1 MDPSAQNFLVNLFN
15 SNKVDD
21 SMDQNKPFNPNG
33 QPLMPPQNPNFQNQ
47 LPFPFNFNQAFTA
60 SPQNSNINFTAPQNS
75 NINKE
80 MSQSILSILQKKEP
94 VKAETTNA
102 TSIASTE
109 NLMSPSMANQS
120 ATLSSNT
127 EELKKLLQINTTV
140 DKSNNISI
148 TSAPAI
154 QEEKK
159 STMEQAKSNDKPKV
173 QSNPNTPL
181 FDYVNPFTAMNSN
194 KVNTNKTERSDSEYE
209 IVEIQDINNNDEAI
223 VSSQIKKESDNN
235 NNNSENKETY
245 SYTPLKNDIIFNLD
259 SSLENAK
266 PAKEIITVAKI
277 KRNIEK
283 IPGKE
288 IAVNNRYI
296 CYSSKNKNIRII
308 HQESGDLRLFKG
320 HEQKIIDTVVFV
332 SKSQNKSS
340 LKAVS
345 IDEDNTLILWT
356 EDNNKELKKLLVVK
370 GTDNGSN
377 RFQRVLFHPF
387 NENIF
392 AVSTNTNKILL
403 FDLRKY
409 KETIINEV
417 KSLEDENDVQ
427 CFSYDCKINDFRF
440 SSDGSVVV
448 AGYEN
453 GHVRFYDI
461 NSGSCI
467 HDFVPHGGES
477 ISSVMFVNAKNHS
490 LDLFLVTASKE
501 NNEIKL
507 WNINDMSLIQ
517 TIHLRHTS
525 KNPEFDFNTL
535 EYNGYHQILVMSNV
549 SRLSIM
555 FSHIKGLESV
565 NYPEP
570 DAYEKDIINT
580 NEDGVDISNIE
591 FDEIKE
597 FKIEDPV
604 INYIIDPNIDPLF
617 NNEDENISLYCISSE
632 EIYQYVINMNGNYNN
647 VPSKE
652 TSNIENKEKV
662 TDNNEKPEISNS
674 TNSTKEKTSLS
685 SEKKASDLLYILT
698 ASQKDTVNKT
708 TSNELLK
715 LIREGSSSSVKSSPK
730 IPSQDNSGI
739 STPISSHSTINSE
752 SKTGSGATDI
762 FQTISDL
769 NNTNNLLKIFESN
782 TEMKK
787 VSSPKVVE
795 ARKNSSTISPIE
807 IKNNSNSD
815 ISKEESSSEPINM
828 THTQFHN
835 ELKKIEAN
843 LTLKMNEMLAKQNK
857 HYEKLLIYEKKKR
870 IEAEQKNREI
880 IIKTIRD
887 DVRHISSDAVEH
899 AVSRE
904 IKNNVIPMLNN
915 VVNQTINQQLNKQVE
930 NAINKN
936 IRRISEKVSQSI
948 SKPPLNENFKESINE
963 IIKPVIN
970 DTVKEVFN
978 NYILNDF
985 QKTINYLIL
994 QVNETVQNEVSKTIK
1009 NEYLNNMG
1017 NRNNEIDQIF
1027 KQISSISTQLQTIQQ
1042 QNAIQQQSMT
1052 MKTAPER
1059 ATSYSIK
1066 TPTVLP
1072 AAYVNTTITAS
1083 PMNMNF
1089 RKSGSDKNL
1098 VGMRNDSYDMN
1109 TVTNTNTTTINNG
1122 RKSAEFDH
1130 SDIDRLIKEEKFEE
1144 IFTNILKNNNEE
1156 ELKYVCSQLNPNKLL
1171 IDSGNSYLSQ
1181 IVIIALINQLS
1192 NNLSLNATWR
1202 IEWLRCSF
1210 LVLNANDEYIKAICP
1225 NILKEASEKMI
1236 NFTNEVKKVQPQSK
1250 FIDDM
1255 NTLVGAILFT
1265 LNNISNKQ

>member
-21 SMDQNKPFNPNG
+21 SDQNKTFNPNG
-33 QPLMPPQNPNFQNQ
+33 QPLMPPQNPGSQNQ
-47 LPFPFNFNQAFTA
+47 LPFPFNFNQGFTA
-60 SPQNSNINFTAPQNS
+60 SPQTSNLNFTAPQIS

-94 VKAETTNA
+94 EKTEATT
-102 TSIASTE
+102 SLPSTE
-109 NLMSPSMANQS
+109 NVVSPSMINQN

-140 DKSNNISI
+140 DNNKSNNISI
-148 TSAPAI
+148 TSAPTV
-154 QEEKK
+154 QEDKK
-159 STMEQAKSNDKPKV
+159 NMEPAKSNDKPKV

-181 FDYVNPFTAMNSN
+181 FDYVNPFTTISG
-194 KVNTNKTERSDSEYE
+194 NKTERSDSEYE
-209 IVEIQDINNNDEAI
+209 IVEIQDLNNDEAI
-223 VSSQIKKESDNN
+223 ISSQIKKESESNDNK
-235 NNNSENKETY
+235 SENKETY
-245 SYTPLKNDIIFNLD
+245 SYSPLKNDIVFNLD

-288 IAVNNRYI
+288 IAVNNKYI
-296 CYSSKNKNIRII
+296 CYSSKNKNIRVI

-320 HEQKIIDTVVFV
+320 HEQRIIDTVVFI

-340 LKAVS
+340 LKAAS

-370 GTDNGSN
+370 GIDNGSN

-387 NENIF
+387 NENIV
-392 AVSTNTNKILL
+392 AVSTNTNNILL

-427 CFSYDCKINDFRF
+427 CFSYDSEINDFRF

-448 AGYEN
+448 AGYED

-461 NSGSCI
+461 NSGSNI
-467 HDFVPHGGES
+467 HDFVPHNGEP
-477 ISSVMFVNAKNHS
+477 ISSVMFANAKNHS
-490 LDLFLVTASKE
+490 LDLFLVTASKQ
-501 NNEIKL
+501 NNEIRL
-507 WNINDMSLIQ
+507 WSINDMSLIQ

-525 KNPEFDFNTL
+525 NKPEFDFNTL
-535 EYNGYHQILVMSNV
+535 EYNGQHQILVMSNV

-555 FSHIKGLESV
+555 FSHVKGLESV

-570 DAYEKDIINT
+570 DAYEKNIINN
-580 NEDGVDISNIE
+580 NEDGVDISNVE
-591 FDEIKE
+591 FEEIKE

-604 INYIIDPNIDPLF
+604 MNYIIDPNIDPLF

-632 EIYQYVINMNGNYNN
+632 EIYQYVINMNDNHNN
-647 VPSKE
+647 NDSLME
-652 TSNIENKEKV
+652 TSTVEEKKKIME
-662 TDNNEKPEISNS
+662 NNEKPTEESIS
-674 TNSTKEKTSLS
+674 TNSTKEKTSLPPES
-685 SEKKASDLLYILT
+685 SASDLLYILT
-698 ASQKDTVNKT
+698 ASQKDSSKKNN
-708 TSNELLK
+708 SNELLK
-715 LIREGSSSSVKSSPK
+715 LIKEGSSSSVKSSPK
-730 IPSQDNSGI
+730 PTQDTSGI
-739 STPISSHSTINSE
+739 STPLSSHSTINSE
-752 SKTGSGATDI
+752 SNNGGAADI

-787 VSSPKVVE
+787 MTSPKVSE
-795 ARKNSSTISPIE
+795 AGNNSNTVSPIE
-807 IKNNSNSD
+807 IKTNSSNPD
-815 ISKEESSSEPINM
+815 ISKEELTSEQPLNITQN
-828 THTQFHN
+828 QFHN

-870 IEAEQKNREI
+870 IEAEQRNREI
-880 IIKTIRD
+880 ITKTIRD
-887 DVRHISSDAVEH
+887 DIRHISSDAVER

-915 VVNQTINQQLNKQVE
+915 TINQGINQQLNKQVE
-930 NAINKN
+930 NAITKN

-948 SKPPLNENFKESINE
+948 SKPPLNENFKESISE
-963 IIKPVIN
+963 IVKPVIS

-985 QKTINYLIL
+985 QKTINFLIL
-994 QVNETVQNEVSKTIK
+994 QVNETVQNEISKNIK
-1009 NEYLNNMG
+1009 NEYMNNMA
-1017 NRNNEIDQIF
+1017 NRNNDLDQIF
-1027 KQISSISTQLQTIQQ
+1027 KQISSINAQLQTIQQ

-1052 MKTAPER
+1052 MKTTPER
-1059 ATSYSIK
+1059 ATSYSMK
-1066 TPTVLP
+1066 TPTVHP
-1072 AAYVNTTITAS
+1072 AAYVSTTLGAS

-1098 VGMRNDSYDMN
+1098 AGMRNDSYDIN
-1109 TVTNTNTTTINNG
+1109 AVPTTVTSTTTNSISNG
-1122 RKSAEFDH
+1122 RKSDEFDH
-1130 SDIDRLIKEEKFEE
+1130 ADIDRLIKEEKFEE
-1144 IFTNILKNNNEE
+1144 IFTNILKANNEE

-1236 NFTNEVKKVQPQSK
+1236 NFTNEVKKIQPQSK

-1255 NTLVGAILFT
+1255 NTLVGAILYT
-1265 LNNISNKQ
+1265 LNNINNKQ